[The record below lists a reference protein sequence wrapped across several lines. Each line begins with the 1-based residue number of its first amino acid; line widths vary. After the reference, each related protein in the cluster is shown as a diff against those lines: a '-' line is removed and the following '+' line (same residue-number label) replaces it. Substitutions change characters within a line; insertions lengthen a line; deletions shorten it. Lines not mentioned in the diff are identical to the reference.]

1 MIIQFERGDIG
12 DLLKIN
18 IALPDNFV
26 YSGCNQN
33 KNHKKND
40 ERKLKNVRTSCRH

>member
-18 IALPDNFV
+18 IALPNNFV
-26 YSGCNQN
+26 LQWVQPEQ
-33 KNHKKND
+33 KPQK
-40 ERKLKNVRTSCRH
+40 ERWTET